1 MKWDSVREKKKSG
14 RHGLE
19 KGREKR
25 GRKNRRKEGREGGRK
40 GGNVLFITLR
50 NAICECELLWN
61 KLV

>member
-1 MKWDSVREKKKSG
+1 MEDMD
-14 RHGLE
+14 L
-19 KGREKR
+19 
-25 GRKNRRKEGREGGRK
+25 RKEGRKEGEKIEGGRK